1 MIPALLDRTQMI
13 PALLGYRLRPLPW
26 SEITVAVA
34 TVLALTVRRVS
45 AAPGADAELG
55 LAAMACLFGLCGA
68 LLTAPETDEGAE
80 PVRCAPLGEWRT
92 VAVRGLVWLAAGLGV
107 LGVLAVAL
115 QQLAAWSAAEVLDL
129 TVGPFAFVS
138 VTCAALASRTSAVAG
153 ATGGCAIIGGAQ
165 LLALRFPEFCLQLLP
180 LAGNPAAGTGWTAGC
195 AAVLAAVTLLD
206 RGRRGLRGIGRG
218 RRADPLPRVAGAV
231 PR

>member
-1 MIPALLDRTQMI
+1 MI
-13 PALLGYRLRPLPW
+13 PALLGYRLRPLPAG
-26 SEITVAVA
+26 EIAAAVTGVLALMVRGASGAPVA
-34 TVLALTVRRVS
+34 TVRLAV
-45 AAPGADAELG
+45 
-55 LAAMACLFGLCGA
+55 MACLFGLCGA
-68 LLTAPETDEGAE
+68 LLTAPEIDEGAE

-92 VAVRGLVWLAAGLGV
+92 VAVRGLAWLAAGLGT
-107 LGVLAVAL
+107 LGALALAL
-115 QQLAAWSAAEVLDL
+115 QHLAAWSAAEVLRL
-129 TVGPFAFVS
+129 TVGPFALVS
-138 VTCAALASRTSAVAG
+138 VACAALASRTSAVAG

-180 LAGNPAAGTGWTAGC
+180 LPGNPAAPTGWTVGC

-218 RRADPLPRVAGAV
+218 CRADPVPRVARAV